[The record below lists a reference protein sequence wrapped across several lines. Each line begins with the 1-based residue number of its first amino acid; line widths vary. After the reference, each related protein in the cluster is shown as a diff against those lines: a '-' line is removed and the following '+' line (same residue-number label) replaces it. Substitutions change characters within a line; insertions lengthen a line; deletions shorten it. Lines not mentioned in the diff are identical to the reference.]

1 MIKSRRPVIWFSKS
15 IKLKIKIIPKIVK
28 KGSSL

>member
-15 IKLKIKIIPKIVK
+15 TKLKIKIIPKIVK
-28 KGSSL
+28 KR